1 LEKYGLLIAYN
12 AFGYSSN
19 QGILFGGR
27 NEKVSK
33 NIGTHCDRYW
43 VHVFWVFHDLYF
55 LFSVLLP
62 VRIYYAKY
70 YQFYQINHSSIYFF
84 LDIMLKK

>member
-1 LEKYGLLIAYN
+1 MALYLRNPFLVNIIQSKGV
-12 AFGYSSN
+12 
-19 QGILFGGR
+19 R
-27 NEKVSK
+27 NEQVSK

-62 VRIYYAKY
+62 VRIYYAKN

-84 LDIMLKK
+84 LHIMLKK

>member
-1 LEKYGLLIAYN
+1 MALYLQNPYFINIIQSKGV
-12 AFGYSSN
+12 
-19 QGILFGGR
+19 R
-27 NEKVSK
+27 NEEDFK
-33 NIGTHCDRYW
+33 NIGTDYVRYW
-43 VHVFWVFHDLYF
+43 IHSFWVFYDLYF
-55 LFSVLLP
+55 LCSLLLP